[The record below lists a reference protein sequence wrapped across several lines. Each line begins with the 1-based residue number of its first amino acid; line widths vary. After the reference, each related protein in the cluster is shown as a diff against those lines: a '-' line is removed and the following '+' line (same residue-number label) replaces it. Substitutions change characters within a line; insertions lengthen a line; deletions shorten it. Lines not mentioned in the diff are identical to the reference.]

1 MKFEF
6 KPSEESRSFKE
17 YLQHSTNMSTVMDIY
32 KRCMIIPMIAV
43 IMVIIIPMFKGIYK
57 DTLFYV
63 ILFSIGI
70 VVGILVVLV
79 MVFLFK
85 ISTKKVKNNK
95 MYCDLESTFKFTIK
109 DKYIIRENEFS
120 TVKVLMKKV
129 EKIKLLKYGVIL
141 CTEGERVDM
150 FIPKD
155 ILPISINELIDLIKK
170 ENGSL
175 FIDEA
180 AKREKKR
187 LIRYY
192 MVALVIALLSLV
204 ASYFVGKYDYE
215 HNFTRYDLI
224 MHSDLVKQENH
235 KLLYENESLGFKL
248 LFPSKWEGK
257 FGIEELD
264 DRINVYYL
272 VDGKQSRKTTLLFT
286 IRVFDTV
293 GDTTDFNVIKV
304 DGNSNEIYTFLAPKV
319 ISTLEKRTYEAIEY
333 NNLYRDIDNVKLQ

>member
-6 KPSEESRSFKE
+6 KPSEDSRSFKE

-32 KRCMIIPMIAV
+32 KKCMIIPMIVV

-57 DTLFYV
+57 NTLFYV
-63 ILFSIGI
+63 ILFIICI
-70 VVGILVVLV
+70 VVVILVVLV
-79 MVFLFK
+79 MLFLLK
-85 ISTKKVKNNK
+85 ILTKKVNNNK
-95 MYCDLESTFKFTIK
+95 MYCDLESKFKFTIE

-120 TVKVLMKKV
+120 TVKVLMKRV
-129 EKIKLLKYGVIL
+129 EKIKVLKYGVIL
-141 CTEGERVDM
+141 CAEGERVDM

-155 ILPISINELIDLIKK
+155 ILPISIDALIDLIKK

-187 LIRYY
+187 LVRYY
-192 MVALVIALLSLV
+192 IIALIIAVLSVVV
-204 ASYFVGKYDYE
+204 AYFVGKYDYD

-224 MHSDLVKQENH
+224 MHSDLVKQDNH

-319 ISTLEKRTYEAIEY
+319 ISTLEKRTYEAVEY